1 MFKVIPCFNF
11 QNALE
16 AIDYYVEYF
25 DAEVVSVTKADHE
38 MFEGASEEFK
48 MSEEEAE
55 KFVMNAEVRIL
66 GEPIFIS
73 STWGGKET
81 NNEGA
86 QVAFVFEGDDEEAVG
101 MAEAF
106 FGKASSAAARIH
118 MPLGPAEWTS
128 LFGSFEDKYGIDWMI
143 SAN

>member
-38 MFEGASEEFK
+38 MFEGASDEFK

-55 KFVMNAEVRIL
+55 NFVMNAEVRIL
-66 GEPIFIS
+66 GEPIFLS

-86 QVAFVFEGDDEEAVG
+86 QVVFVFEGDDEEAVG